1 MARRRSTLPPF
12 IWGYAAGLATML
24 LVLWGAGAFHLSSVS
39 ASHPVE
45 TIAVNPRTGQRPV
58 RNTAPDEMIGGTS
71 GEDQLIQR
79 HIALPIAGL
88 KLENIQDTFNDARGG
103 TRRHQASD
111 ILSPR
116 GTPVMAVDA
125 GTIQKLFTS
134 KQGGLTIYQFDPE
147 GTFCYYYA
155 HLDHY
160 AADLQEGAFVE
171 RGHVIGYVGTTGNAP
186 ANTPHLH
193 FAVFKLGADK
203 RWWHGTPINPFPAL
217 VSHFKE

>member
-1 MARRRSTLPPF
+1 MARRYSTFPPF
-12 IWGYAAGLATML
+12 IWGYAAGLATTL
-24 LVLWGAGAFHLSSVS
+24 LALWGAGALHMSSVS
-39 ASHPVE
+39 ASHPIE
-45 TIAVNPRTGQRPV
+45 TVVTPHTAQKQLRQQIREAVIGRTS
-58 RNTAPDEMIGGTS
+58 A
-71 GEDQLIQR
+71 EDQLIQR
-79 HIALPIAGL
+79 HIGLPIAGL
-88 KLENIQDTFNDARGG
+88 KLENVEDTFNDLRGG
-103 TRRHQASD
+103 IRRHEATD

-125 GTIQKLFTS
+125 GTIKKLFSS

-147 GTFCYYYA
+147 GIYCYYYA

-193 FAVFKLGADK
+193 FAIFKLGADK
-203 RWWHGTPINPFPAL
+203 RWWHGTPINPFPVL
-217 VSHFKE
+217 VSDFKR

>member
-12 IWGYAAGLATML
+12 IWGYAAGLASIF
-24 LVLWGAGAFHLSSVS
+24 LVLWAIGGVHMSSVS
-39 ASHPVE
+39 ASHPIESV
-45 TIAVNPRTGQRPV
+45 AVNPPTPHKPVTNPVGQAVIGRTS
-58 RNTAPDEMIGGTS
+58 A
-71 GEDQLIQR
+71 EDRLIQR

-88 KLENIQDTFNDARGG
+88 KLQNIEDTFDDLRGG
-103 TRRHQASD
+103 TRRHEAAD

-125 GTIQKLFTS
+125 GTIKKLFTS

-147 GTFCYYYA
+147 GTYCYYYA

-160 AADLQEGAFVE
+160 AADLQEGAWVG
-171 RGHVIGYVGTTGNAP
+171 RGQVIGYVGTTGNAP
-186 ANTPHLH
+186 PNTPHLH

-217 VSHFKE
+217 VSHFR